1 MIQSRTIATASL
13 CLALALPAAA
23 QTTPQPAFD
32 VASVKQNQSTDPPTS
47 NFPLGPGDAYTPN
60 GGYFRATNF
69 PLSSYVGFAYRIMGD
84 QAQNLLDQ
92 FPPWVREQR
101 FDIQARVAGNP
112 GKNEMRLM
120 MRTLLSERFKLA
132 IHEEARQA
140 SVLTLVVAKEGRL
153 GPQIQPHPADT
164 PCPKDA
170 PPGIPSEDP
179 RFPLLCGGFLGM
191 APSGPGLTRMGARD
205 VTMDF
210 MAKGFS
216 GANSAGRPVL
226 DRTGLTGRWD
236 FNLEFSSAQI
246 TGPLPPGAE
255 APVDRPGPT
264 FEEALSKQLGL
275 KLVSQKTAVTVLI
288 LDHIERLTE
297 N

>member
-1 MIQSRTIATASL
+1 MIQSRIVAATWL

-23 QTTPQPAFD
+23 QTTAPLAFD
-32 VASVKQNQSTDPPTS
+32 VASVKPNKSTDAPDS

-69 PLSSYVGFAYRIMGD
+69 PLSSYIGFAYRIMGD
-84 QAQNLLDQ
+84 QAQNLLNQ
-92 FPPWVREQR
+92 LPAWVREER

-120 MRTLLSERFKLA
+120 MRTLLAERFKFA
-132 IHEEARQA
+132 IHEEEHQA
-140 SVLTLVVAKEGRL
+140 SVLALVVAKEGKL
-153 GPQIQPHPADT
+153 GPQIQQHPADT

-170 PPGIPSEDP
+170 PPSEVSPDP

-191 APSGPGLTRMGARD
+191 QSSAPGLTRMGARD

-216 GANSAGRPVL
+216 GPNSAGRPVV

-236 FNLEFSSAQI
+236 FNLEFSSAEI
-246 TGPLPPGAE
+246 KGPQPPGAE
-255 APVDRPGPT
+255 APMDRPGPT

-275 KLVSQKTAVTVLI
+275 KLVSQKTAVKVLI
-288 LDHIERLTE
+288 LDHVEHLTE